1 MISRFGR
8 NVFIIYRVC
17 DDVRVMCVCVLM
29 DDDEYEDFFFK
40 LMSSSSTRKNLHIYH
55 RIFFLC
61 PRDDRSIV
69 FDLYS
74 IIGRHTA
81 QSYHQKK

>member
-1 MISRFGR
+1 MCDRY
-8 NVFIIYRVC
+8 IYVC
-17 DDVRVMCVCVLM
+17 MYVCVLTIM
-29 DDDEYEDFFFK
+29 DDGNEDFFFK

>member
-40 LMSSSSTRKNLHIYH
+40 LMSSSSTRKNLHINH
-55 RIFFLC
+55 RIFFC
-61 PRDDRSIV
+61 VQEMIDRS
-69 FDLYS
+69 FS
-74 IIGRHTA
+74 ITV
-81 QSYHQKK
+81 